1 MKESLITQEFLR
13 KELGAF
19 FRDVVV
25 MALRK
30 PSLFAP
36 ALRIFF
42 AQTRAARR
50 RARLAK
56 RGIPVPPI
64 MILSVTGRCNLHC
77 TGCYAREFHG
87 TGREEMDD
95 ATIESIVKQASDL
108 GISVVLLAG
117 GEPFLRKD
125 ELLRLA
131 ANNPSL
137 LFLIFTNG
145 LMITAQIAGMLTRY
159 HNIVPVVSLEGDPA
173 QTDTRR
179 GSGVYDSLMR
189 VAETLV
195 GAGVFYGM
203 SITVTAD
210 TVDWITDDSY
220 IDRMRGKGCGLF
232 FFIEYIPVRKGTE
245 HLVPTPEQRQ
255 RLLRN
260 INLLRRK
267 KEALFVAFPGDE
279 AKYGGCLAAGRG
291 LIHVNSYGGV
301 EPCPFSPYSDVNL
314 NKSML
319 ADALDSA
326 MLQKIRDNH
335 DRLGETSG
343 GCALWRNQDLVKSLL
358 RRTTEEH
365 QSTNR
370 PLWS

>member
-1 MKESLITQEFLR
+1 MKESLMTQEALR
-13 KELGAF
+13 KELDAF

-30 PSLFAP
+30 PPLFAR

-42 AQTRAARR
+42 AQAAAARR
-50 RARLAK
+50 RARLGR
-56 RGIPVPPI
+56 RGILVPPI
-64 MILSVTGRCNLHC
+64 MILSMTGRCNLHC

-87 TGREEMDD
+87 AGREEMDE

-117 GEPFLRKD
+117 GEPFVRRD

-145 LMITAQIAGMLTRY
+145 LMITAQIAGMLTQYR
-159 HNIVPVVSLEGDPA
+159 NIVPVVSLEGDSA

-179 GSGVYDSLMR
+179 GSGVYDSLMKT
-189 VAETLV
+189 AETLV
-195 GAGVFYGM
+195 RASVFYGM
-203 SITVTAD
+203 SITVTTD
-210 TVDWITDDSY
+210 NVDSITDDSY

-232 FFIEYIPVRKGTE
+232 FFIEYVPVRKGTE
-245 HLVPTPEQRQ
+245 HLVLTPEQRQ
-255 RLLRN
+255 RFLRN

-291 LIHVNSYGGV
+291 LIHVNSHGGV
-301 EPCPFSPYSDVNL
+301 EPCPFSPYSDVSL
-314 NKSML
+314 KKRML
-319 ADALDSA
+319 ADALDSV

-335 DRLGETSG
+335 DLLGETSG
-343 GCALWRNQDLVKSLL
+343 GCALWRNRDLVKSLL
-358 RRTTEEH
+358 SRTTEEH
-365 QSTNR
+365 QSANR